1 MLIKKIFITGGAG
14 FIGSHICEE
23 VYKKFPKSK
32 IIIFDKLT
40 YAGNLENLKDIEN
53 DPRYQFVKG
62 DICQAKEVDK
72 VVRGVDA
79 ILNFA
84 AETHVDRSLFDPQS
98 FIKTDILG
106 TQVLLEATR
115 KYNISR
121 FLQVSTDEI
130 YGSIE
135 KGSFK
140 ESDSL
145 SPSSPYSA
153 SKAGG
158 DLMVLAYFKSF
169 RLPVLITRGSNT
181 FGPYQYPEKFI
192 PLFITN
198 LLENK
203 KVPLYGKGENIRD
216 WIYVLDHCSGI
227 DFVFHRGK
235 EGEIYNLGGGN
246 ERSNIEITKFILE
259 ELGKDESYIEYVTD
273 RPGHDFRYSL
283 NCSKIKNLGWQPKY
297 SFEEALKETIRW
309 YKENKEW
316 WEKIKSGKYFQEWYE
331 KQYRKKGEKK

>member
-1 MLIKKIFITGGAG
+1 MKLLITGGAG
-14 FIGSHICEE
+14 FIGSNFIRYLFKRYPH
-23 VYKKFPKSK
+23 YK
-32 IIIFDKLT
+32 IINLDKLT

-53 DPRYQFVKG
+53 NPRYQFVKG
-62 DICQAKEVDK
+62 DICDEKIVFKVAQEVD
-72 VVRGVDA
+72 G
-79 ILNFA
+79 IINFA